1 LRIGKRV
8 TRMFRWL
15 CALAFAAALTPVFA
29 QVNKPEV
36 AMIPANP
43 AMWTVHGP
51 KGTAYLLGSIHL
63 LPSNIAWQTPRIS
76 AALKAA
82 DTFVFEIPLDASTQT
97 EAAAFIQKNGTLP
110 EGTTLPSLLDAKA
123 RADYDDAIKI
133 AHIDAALLENKRPWL
148 AMIVLDLA
156 TITQQNLSST
166 SGIDQQV
173 YAISQTEGGKS
184 YRAFETPEQQFELF
198 MPKNQKL
205 EIEEFDVG
213 LKEFRSDK
221 LNMGGLIDAWSHSD
235 QKALQ
240 HITNDG
246 FKGHAD
252 VEKAL
257 LTDRNKNWVG
267 QLQKMLAE
275 PHTYFITV
283 GAGHLLGPK
292 GVPALLR
299 AKGFSVTGP

>member
-1 LRIGKRV
+1 M
-8 TRMFRWL
+8 TRLFGWF
-15 CALAFAAALTPVFA
+15 CVFAFAAALPPVFA
-29 QVNKPEV
+29 QADKPEV
-36 AMIPANP
+36 AMIPADP

-63 LPSNIAWQTPRIS
+63 LPSNIAWQTQRIS

-97 EAAAFIQKNGTLP
+97 EAVTFIQKNGTLP
-110 EGTTLPSLLDAKA
+110 AGTTLSSLLDPKA
-123 RADYDDAIKI
+123 RADYDDAVKI
-133 AHIDAALLENKRPWL
+133 AHVDPAVLENKRPWL

-156 TITQQNLSST
+156 TIKQQNLSPA

-173 YAISQTEGGKS
+173 YAIAQTEGGKS
-184 YRAFETPEQQFELF
+184 YRAFETPEQQFEFF

-205 EIEEFDVG
+205 EVEEFDVA
-213 LKEFRSDK
+213 LKEFKTDRM
-221 LNMGGLIDAWSHSD
+221 NMGQLIDAWSHGD
-235 QKALQ
+235 QKALE
-240 HITNDG
+240 HIASEG

-252 VEKAL
+252 VEKSL
-257 LTDRNKNWVG
+257 LSDRNKNWIG
-267 QLQKMLAE
+267 QIEKMLAE

-292 GVPALLR
+292 GLPALLR
-299 AKGFSVTGP
+299 AKGYKVD